1 MDTDKQKEILQNFIL
16 EFLPKKGNNRKYSTN
31 EIDYVTQAIEWVC
44 MKYLGFRPTD
54 KEVFEAFNMLGYS
67 MLEKIYDCSYKG
79 KCMNG
84 EAYPSKYLYV
94 DVNPV
99 LVKNL
104 RLTTKTLPQN
114 TSPEKIEEI
123 EKLKKRI
130 EAFKNKYIDA

>member
-16 EFLPKKGNNRKYSTN
+16 EFLPRTGNERKYSTN

-54 KEVFEAFNMLGYS
+54 KEVFDAFNMLGYN

-94 DVNPV
+94 DVSPV
-99 LVKNL
+99 PVKEL
-104 RLTTKTLPQN
+104 RLTTQRLPPN
-114 TSPEKIEEI
+114 TSPKKIEEI

>member
-1 MDTDKQKEILQNFIL
+1 MDTNKQKEVLQNFIL

-31 EIDYVTQAIEWVC
+31 EIDYVTKAIEWVC

-54 KEVFEAFNMLGYS
+54 KEVFDAFNMLGYN

-94 DVNPV
+94 DVSPV
-99 LVKNL
+99 PVKEL
-104 RLTTKTLPQN
+104 RLTTQRLPPN
-114 TSPEKIEEI
+114 TSPKKIEEI

>member
-1 MDTDKQKEILQNFIL
+1 MDTNKQKEVLQNFIL

-84 EAYPSKYLYV
+84 KAYPSKYLYV
-94 DVNPV
+94 DVSPV
-99 LVKNL
+99 PVKEL
-104 RLTTKTLPQN
+104 RLTTQRLPPN
-114 TSPEKIEEI
+114 TSPKKIEEI

>member
-1 MDTDKQKEILQNFIL
+1 
-16 EFLPKKGNNRKYSTN
+16 
-31 EIDYVTQAIEWVC
+31 
-44 MKYLGFRPTD
+44 
-54 KEVFEAFNMLGYS
+54 MLDYS